1 MLKSTHRADKN
12 TITHQIIRKSLN
24 NYLRLGSLHVI
35 EDISGSELYVRSS
48 RSRRSPTA
56 TLHVHPVQVVIIV
69 IRNHRDTGLAE
80 EPVES
85 LKIKIRNYNR
95 STIN

>member
-24 NYLRLGSLHVI
+24 NYLRLGTLHVI

-48 RSRRSPTA
+48 RSARSPAA
-56 TLHVHPVQVVIIV
+56 TLDMHPVQVVI
-69 IRNHRDTGLAE
+69 RNHGDTGLEE

-85 LKIKIRNYNR
+85 LKDKD
-95 STIN
+95 

>member
-35 EDISGSELYVRSS
+35 TDSAGSERHVGTPRSS

-56 TLHVHPVQVVIIV
+56 TLHVHPVQGVIVV
-69 IRNHRDTGLAE
+69 IRNHGDTGLEE

-85 LKIKIRNYNR
+85 LKNKN
-95 STIN
+95 